1 MSIEVRQAIHPDHF
15 AAMDTEDLRENFLIE
30 PVFVPG
36 EVRMVYSMFDRII
49 AGGIVPTSAPLALET
64 GPELATEFF
73 LQRREMGLINLGGA
87 GTITVDGRTYP
98 MKRRDGIYIG
108 MGARDVSFSSDAAA
122 DPARFYL
129 ASTTAHHA
137 YPTVQV
143 AFEDAR
149 RVDLGDNAQSN
160 KRTIYQYVHPAIM
173 PSCQLAMGYT
183 ILEPA
188 NIWNTMPCHTHDR
201 RMEVYFYF
209 DLEPEDVVF
218 HLIGE
223 PRETRHI
230 VIRNEQAVI
239 SPNWSVHSGAGTSNY
254 SFIWAMAGENQE
266 FTDMDAVAMTEL
278 R

>member
-15 AAMDTEDLRENFLIE
+15 AAMDTEELRESFLIE
-30 PVFVPG
+30 SVFEPG
-36 EVRMVYSMFDRII
+36 SIRMVYSMYDRII
-49 AGGIVPTSAPLALET
+49 AGGIVPTGTPLVLET

-73 LQRREMGLINLGGA
+73 LQRREIGLINLGDA
-87 GTITVDGRTYP
+87 GTITVDGTDYA
-98 MKRRDGIYIG
+98 MGSRDGIYIG
-108 MGARDVSFSSDAAA
+108 MGAKEVTFASDDAAS
-122 DPARFYL
+122 PARFYL

-143 AFEDAR
+143 AFADAR
-149 RVDLGDNAQSN
+149 RLDLGDAAQSN

-209 DLEPEDVVF
+209 DLGPEEVVF

-223 PRETRHI
+223 PHETRHI
-230 VIRNEQAVI
+230 VMRNEQAVI

-266 FTDMDAVAMTEL
+266 FSDMDAVAMTDL
-278 R
+278 F

>member
-1 MSIEVRQAIHPDHF
+1 MIIEIRQAIHPDHF
-15 AAMDTEDLRENFLIE
+15 TAMDTEELRENFLID

-36 EVRMVYSMFDRII
+36 EVRMVYSMYDRII
-49 AGGIVPTSAPLALET
+49 AGGIVPTDAALSLET

-73 LQRREMGLINLGGA
+73 LQRREMGLINLGGT

-108 MGARDVSFSSDAAA
+108 MGARDVSFSSDDAA

-149 RVDLGDNAQSN
+149 RVDLGDIAQSN

-209 DLEPEDVVF
+209 DLEPDDVVF

-266 FTDMDAVAMTEL
+266 FTDMDAVAMAEL

>member
-15 AAMDTEDLRENFLIE
+15 AMMGTEDLRKDFLIE

-36 EVRMVYSMFDRII
+36 KIRMVYSMYDRII
-49 AGGIVPTSAPLALET
+49 AGGIVPTDTPLALET
-64 GPELATEFF
+64 GPELATQFF
-73 LQRREMGLINLGGA
+73 LQRREIGLINLGGD
-87 GTITVDGRTYP
+87 GRISVDGTEYP
-98 MKRRDGIYIG
+98 MGSRDGIYIG
-108 MGARDVSFSSDAAA
+108 MGSREVLFSSA
-122 DPARFYL
+122 DTANPARFYL

-137 YPTVQV
+137 YPTVHV
-143 AFEDAR
+143 AFADAR
-149 RVDLGDNAQSN
+149 RLDLGDNAQSN
-160 KRTIYQYVHPAIM
+160 KRTIYQYIHPAMM

-183 ILEPA
+183 ILEPS

-209 DLEPEDVVF
+209 DLSPDDVVF
-218 HLIGE
+218 HLIGTPE
-223 PRETRHI
+223 ETRHI

-266 FTDMDAVAMTEL
+266 FTDMDAVAMIDL
-278 R
+278 K